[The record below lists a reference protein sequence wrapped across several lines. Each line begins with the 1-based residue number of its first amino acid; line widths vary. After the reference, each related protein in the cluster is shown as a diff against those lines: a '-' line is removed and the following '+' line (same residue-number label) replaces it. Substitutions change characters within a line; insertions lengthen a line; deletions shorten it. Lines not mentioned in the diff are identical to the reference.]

1 MKKVLITG
9 GAGYIGSHSA
19 RLFLESG
26 SDVVIF
32 DNFVTGFKQPVEI
45 LKSFGNVTLVEGT
58 VQNPADLEKVFAEH
72 EFDLVLH
79 FAAFLSVNESMK
91 SPELYFK
98 NNVMG
103 SLNLLEAMRTHG
115 VKNLVFSSS
124 CSVFGE
130 SLYLPVDEHHPQLP
144 INPYGESKLMSEKMM
159 KWYCEAHGFTVAVLR
174 YFNVCGASHDGLLGD
189 SKHPSPHLV
198 QNLVLGAMNIVPFTL
213 TCPVVSTPDGT
224 PIRDYVDVEDLS
236 EAHYLAAEFLQKEP
250 GFSDFNLGNG
260 TGFSVKQMLTKVEEV
275 FHTKIAA
282 STTSTPRQGE
292 YAAVYADPEKAQ
304 KMLGWKTKR
313 TLEDSIL
320 SLKKWYELHPDGYDY

>member
-124 CSVFGE
+124 CSVFG
-130 SLYLPVDEHHPQLP
+130 
-144 INPYGESKLMSEKMM
+144 
-159 KWYCEAHGFTVAVLR
+159 
-174 YFNVCGASHDGLLGD
+174 
-189 SKHPSPHLV
+189 
-198 QNLVLGAMNIVPFTL
+198 
-213 TCPVVSTPDGT
+213 
-224 PIRDYVDVEDLS
+224 
-236 EAHYLAAEFLQKEP
+236 
-250 GFSDFNLGNG
+250 
-260 TGFSVKQMLTKVEEV
+260 
-275 FHTKIAA
+275 
-282 STTSTPRQGE
+282 
-292 YAAVYADPEKAQ
+292 
-304 KMLGWKTKR
+304 
-313 TLEDSIL
+313 L
-320 SLKKWYELHPDGYDY
+320 SLTHI